1 MRSAPAV
8 QVVLGADA
16 GWRWGVAF
24 CCAVASAS
32 LAGWAALLIGA
43 SPAVAAGVAVAC
55 GLFASA
61 GSCLYL
67 PAPAGELAWDGSQW
81 HWNGAAGDVKVSID
95 LGPWLLLAFET
106 VGPPLGRTV
115 HLPVS
120 RAGARTGWHG
130 LRAAVYSRR
139 PEPRTP
145 SAPRM

>member
-32 LAGWAALLIGA
+32 LAGWAALGA
-43 SPAVAAGVAVAC
+43 ECPPTVAAGLASLA
-55 GLFASA
+55 GLA
-61 GSCLYL
+61 GAGLSRLYL

-81 HWNGAAGDVKVSID
+81 HWNGSAGDVQVALD
-95 LGPWLLLAFET
+95 LGPWLLLTFTAA
-106 VGPPLGRTV
+106 GRRGGRVT
-115 HLPVS
+115 HLPLS